1 MPGPE
6 SQGGDDMRVVLEGT
20 EAQVIAQAG
29 ALLHRLLSSGARIS
43 GLRVAVESLMADG
56 RTRRQRE
63 ILDELGIVPEQVC
76 AARSAIGHLYRYGV
90 LARTQYGA
98 YAHATATPG
107 QAMPCGPT
115 DHVRRLMDDGR
126 ARSTRAVADT
136 LGLSSARAGA
146 ICWSLACRGEL
157 RRTRRGV
164 YVSTSAA
171 PSDTPATVT
180 PTEVTS
186 AAAAAEEAAP
196 ARRDDC
202 AGAAEEEGTLIERV
216 LALMQD
222 GEERTP
228 VEVAYAL
235 GVTNVRQALRA
246 LDARGQLARVR
257 LGVYVLPSAER
268 VTVPELVQAEPVAE
282 APEPEA
288 RRSPAYVSPPL
299 GDRLAE
305 AAERA
310 WEARR
315 RRLEWLGVG
324 T

>member
-1 MPGPE
+1 MSGRTT
-6 SQGGDDMRVVLEGT
+6 D
-20 EAQVIAQAG
+20 IARLARAALCGSGKPAYG
-29 ALLHRLLSSGARIS
+29 ALSAALRLIF
-43 GLRVAVESLMADG
+43 ADG
-56 RTRRQRE
+56 RE
-63 ILDELGIVPEQVC
+63 WGI
-76 AARSAIGHLYRYGV
+76 ASLYRALGV
-90 LARTQYGA
+90 AQSVGRERIRSELCRL
-98 YAHATATPG
+98 
-107 QAMPCGPT
+107 
-115 DHVRRLMDDGR
+115 VR
-126 ARSTRAVADT
+126 
-136 LGLSSARAGA
+136 
-146 ICWSLACRGEL
+146 RGEL
-157 RRTRRGV
+157 RRVEQGL

-171 PSDTPATVT
+171 PSDRPATVT

-246 LDARGQLARVR
+246 LDARGQLERVR

-268 VTVPELVQAEPVAE
+268 VTAPELVQAEPVAE
-282 APEPEA
+282 APEPEV